1 MHESGTYVVSC
12 DEKTGIQALTR
23 ETTSMK
29 PNQCERHDSSY
40 ERHGTQCLIANF
52 EVATGKVIS
61 PSIGDT
67 RTEYDFLQHI
77 KTTVNESPQAN
88 WIFILDQLNTH
99 KSASLV
105 EYVTKECELDIDLG
119 EKGKDGILKDM
130 ESRKKFLENTQH
142 RIRFF
147 YTPKHASWLNQ
158 VEIWFSILSARLLK
172 RLYSESKEALKN
184 KITSFIDYFNQTAAK
199 AFKWTYKG
207 RPLSI

>member
-1 MHESGTYVVSC
+1 VISC

-23 ETTSMK
+23 ETTPMK

-61 PSIGDT
+61 PTIGDT
-67 RTEYDFLQHI
+67 RTED
-77 KTTVNESPQAN
+77 V
-88 WIFILDQLNTH
+88 ILDQLNTH

-105 EYVTKECELDIDLG
+105 EYVTKACELEIDLG
-119 EKGKDGILKDM
+119 EKGKNGILKDM
-130 ESRKKFLENTQH
+130 ESRKNFLENSEH

-184 KITSFIDYFNQTAAK
+184 KITSFIDYFNKTAAK
-199 AFKWTYKG
+199 VFKWTYKG
-207 RPLSI
+207 RPLVI

>member
-1 MHESGTYVVSC
+1 MISC

-23 ETTSMK
+23 ETTPMK

-61 PSIGDT
+61 PTIGDT
-67 RTEYDFLQHI
+67 RTEDDFLQHI
-77 KTTVNESPQAN
+77 KTTVNEDPQAN

-105 EYVTKECELDIDLG
+105 EYVTKACELEIDLG
-119 EKGKDGILKDM
+119 EKGKNGILKDM
-130 ESRKKFLENTQH
+130 ESRKNFLENSEH

-172 RLYSESKEALKN
+172 RLYSESKEALKI
-184 KITSFIDYFNQTAAK
+184 KITSFIDYFNKTAAK
-199 AFKWTYKG
+199 VFKWTYKG
-207 RPLSI
+207 RPLVI